1 MAEIKEGSILH
12 GSWSENL
19 RVISVKKMEGQV
31 RINAVGCNT
40 EKFYNLILTEEDMKG
55 IEVVDESL
63 MPGDGEETF
72 LFLEAKRI
80 RNNFQFDP
88 LCAVNVSQIDPLPHQ
103 IDAVYYHI
111 LKNPRIRFLLADDPG
126 AGKTI
131 MAGLLLK
138 ELRYRGLVEKTLIV
152 VPGHLKEQWLRE
164 MRERFSENF
173 LIVDRN
179 VMNASWGQN
188 VFTERSN
195 IIVSMDFAKQEDVR
209 DALSSS
215 RWDLCIVDEAHK
227 MSAYKYGN
235 KTDKSKRYSLGET
248 LSDISNHLLF
258 LTATPHRGDPENF
271 RLLLDLLEPGLFANE
286 KILSESIQNRDN
298 PLVLRRLKEDLKDFD
313 GKPLFPPRD
322 VQTPTYNL
330 SSEETELYN
339 KMVKYVSTQFN
350 RALKHDNR
358 NVTFAMMILQ
368 RRLAS
373 SVYAVRKSLER
384 RRKRLND
391 LYEKGD
397 LIQKGS
403 EYDEDYLEDLEE
415 EERWNIEEEML
426 EKLTSAETLDELRG
440 EIETLDELVELAR
453 RAEQEEVE
461 TKLNELKRVM
471 EEMQGD
477 KILIF
482 TEFKDT
488 LDYLVKKLKEWG
500 YSVASIHGG
509 MKMDERIN
517 AEHEFN
523 YGDVQVMISTEAGG
537 EGINLQRSCWLMVN
551 YDIPWNPNRLEQRMG
566 RIHRYG
572 QKHEVHIF
580 NMVAGNTI
588 EGEILNRVF
597 AKLQEIKRQL
607 GSDRVF
613 DVINDVLK
621 DVSLKDLIM
630 NAVAN
635 QRTLDDIL
643 KDIETI
649 PDADAIQRVRE
660 AALEALATKHV
671 DLSRVLSDQR
681 KAKENRLAP
690 EYVEEFFVRAAR
702 KLNIRMDKK
711 GEAWQIYVPFDVRKN
726 VSYDFRQKFGEVYK
740 EYPKVSFSKERA
752 SQLQAEF
759 VFIGHPLLEAVMEEV
774 EKRFANRYAAFTDPD
789 GRMDGLIRFMDVQ
802 VKDGKNE
809 IAGKRLFAIY
819 QDSKEFS
826 YVNPS
831 ILWDLKPEGAE
842 SSISIENESID
853 NEGVMAFLVKGIG
866 EYKRELLEVRER
878 DAGIKRKYGL
888 RSLKAMISQ
897 SEAKIAEYLG
907 RRNRG
912 ENIPE
917 ATIENERRK
926 KEDLLQKKK
935 KLEEEID
942 RELHIFPSEPVVLG
956 AIRVVPGK
964 RQEEMVRDEEIER
977 IGMETVMEYER
988 KNGRI
993 PEDVSSENLGYDI
1006 RSSSEDGR
1014 EFRYIEV
1021 KARAGEGSIALTP
1034 NEWMMAQ
1041 RFGKEYWLYVVVN
1054 AATEPE
1060 LYILQDPATHLKP
1073 DEEVSIVRYIVKDWK
1088 EKAMVA
1094 E

>member
-1 MAEIKEGSILH
+1 MIIMAEIKEGDILE
-12 GSWSENL
+12 GPWSEKL
-19 RVISVKKMEGQV
+19 KVISVRYLEDRVM
-31 RINAVGCNT
+31 INAVGCDT
-40 EKFYNLILTEEDMKG
+40 EKFYSRILTKEE
-55 IEVVDESL
+55 IEEIKVRKEDFS
-63 MPGDGEETF
+63 PGDGEELF

-138 ELRYRGLVEKTLIV
+138 ELKYRGLVERTLIV
-152 VPGHLKEQWLRE
+152 APGHLKDQWRRE
-164 MRERFSENF
+164 LKEKFSEKF
-173 LIVDRN
+173 LVVDRGT
-179 VMNASWGQN
+179 MNASWGQN
-188 VFTERSN
+188 IFAERNN
-195 IIVSMDFAKQEDVR
+195 IIISMDFAKQEDVR
-209 DALSSS
+209 EALNSS

-227 MSAYKYGN
+227 MSAYRYGN
-235 KTDKSKRYSLGET
+235 KTDKTKRYFLGET
-248 LSDISNHLLF
+248 LSDISNHILF

-286 KILSESIQNRDN
+286 RILEESVQNKEN
-298 PLVLRRLKEDLKDFD
+298 LLVLRRLKEDLKDFD
-313 GKPLFPPRD
+313 GRPLFPPRE
-322 VQTPTYNL
+322 VRTLAYNM
-330 SSEETELYN
+330 SSDEVDLYN
-339 KMVKYVSTQFN
+339 EVTKYVGNQFN
-350 RALKHDNR
+350 KALGKDKR

-373 SVYAVRKSLER
+373 SVYAIRRSLER
-384 RRKRLND
+384 RLKRLTD
-391 LYEKGD
+391 IYEQGIS
-397 LIQKGS
+397 IQKDI

-415 EERWNIEEEML
+415 SKRWDLEEEML
-426 EKLTSAETLDELRG
+426 EKLTSSETMEELKE
-440 EIETLDELVELAR
+440 EIDTIKALINRARDVENKG
-453 RAEQEEVE
+453 VE

-471 EEMQGD
+471 EEAREA

-488 LDYLVKKLKEWG
+488 LEYLVKKLKEWG

-509 MKMDERIN
+509 MNMDERIK

-523 YGDVQVMISTEAGG
+523 YGNVQVMVSTEAGG

-572 QKHEVHIF
+572 QKHEVHIY
-580 NMVAGNTI
+580 NMVANNTI
-588 EGEILNRVF
+588 EGRILNRLF
-597 AKLQEIKRQL
+597 AKLLEIKKQL
-607 GSDRVF
+607 GNDRVF

-630 NAVAN
+630 KAIAN
-635 QRTLDDIL
+635 PRTLDDIL
-643 KDIETI
+643 ENIETI
-649 PDADAIQRVRE
+649 PDEDAIKRVKE
-660 AALEALATKHV
+660 AVLESLATKHI
-671 DLSRVLSDQR
+671 DLSRILSDQR

-702 KLNIRMDKK
+702 KLGIKIEKRED
-711 GEAWQIYVPFDVRKN
+711 AWQIVSIPFEIRN
-726 VSYDFRQKFGEVYK
+726 VTYEFKQKFGEVYR
-740 EYPKVSFSKERA
+740 EYPRISFDKDKA
-752 SQLQAEF
+752 SNAEF
-759 VFIGHPLLEAVMEEV
+759 VFLGHPLLEAVMGEI
-774 EKRFANRYAAFTDPD
+774 EKRYSNRYASFIDPD
-789 GRMDGLIRFMDVQ
+789 GRLDGYIWFMDVQ
-802 VKDGKNE
+802 AKDGKNE
-809 IAGKRLFAIY
+809 IAGKRLFAVY
-819 QDSKEFS
+819 EDSKNNFS

-831 ILWDLKPEGAE
+831 ILWDLKPQHQQEALSE
-842 SSISIENESID
+842 TPDKERALS
-853 NEGVMAFLVKGIG
+853 FLLKGID
-866 EYKRELLEVRER
+866 EYKKEILYERER
-878 DAGIKRKYGL
+878 DAEIKRKYGL
-888 RSLKAMISQ
+888 RSLDSMISE
-897 SEAKIAEYLG
+897 SEGKVAEYYI

-917 ATIENERRK
+917 VMIENERRK
-926 KEDLLQKKK
+926 KEDLLRKRENLKK
-935 KLEEEID
+935 EIEM
-942 RELHIFPSEPVVLG
+942 ELHIFPSEPVVLG
-956 AIRVVPGK
+956 VIRVEPGK
-964 RQEEMVRDEEIER
+964 MVRDEEIER
-977 IGMETVMEYER
+977 IGMKKVMEYER

-993 PEDVSSENLGYDI
+993 PEDVSSENLGYDV
-1006 RSSSEDGR
+1006 RSSDEK

-1041 RFGKEYWLYVVVN
+1041 RFGNEYWLYVVAN

-1060 LYILQDPATHLKP
+1060 LYIMQDPASHLKP

-1088 EKAMVA
+1088 DKAEVV